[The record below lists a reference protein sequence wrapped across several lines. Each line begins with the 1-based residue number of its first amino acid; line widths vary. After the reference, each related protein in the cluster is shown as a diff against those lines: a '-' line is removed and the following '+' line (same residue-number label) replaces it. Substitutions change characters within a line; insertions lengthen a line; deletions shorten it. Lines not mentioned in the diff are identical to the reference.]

1 MKKLLMMFFALL
13 TVMVGNA
20 AGRKIN
26 IMDLPPFERAVIII
40 KKFETLHKPKHWPY
54 YQKYNVIQSNDIK
67 SFYTH
72 GYTLDF
78 GCYSC
83 DNKSALTLSK
93 HIEKR
98 SILSAPL
105 RKIIVTSHFG
115 RRTDPFTKKSRWHNG
130 VDLKA
135 VAGEPTYAMFAGVV
149 AEVGFDNSRGRY
161 VIVRSGRYAFEYYH
175 LSRCLVSEGS
185 LVLAGDSIGN
195 AGSTG
200 RSTGPHLHIT
210 LKCEGVS
217 INPAILID
225 RIRRHRY

>member
-40 KKFETLHKPKHWPY
+40 KKFETLHRPKDYPY

-210 LKCEGVS
+210 LKCDGVS